1 MIKRITK
8 MDFANASLLDEA
20 SAANEAVLMAWRLHK
35 KNKTTILVSKDV
47 FPTTRKVILDC
58 SQ

>member
-20 SAANEAVLMAWRLHK
+20 SAAAEAVLMAWRLHK
-35 KNKTTILVSKDV
+35 KS
-47 FPTTRKVILDC
+47 RKVILVSDTVFKC
-58 SQ
+58 SKEVI